1 MFGVNVS
8 LRRGLLVAL
17 PLALLLATPARAAQV
32 GNIFSGPTSGDPAAI
47 YWNPGA
53 MPLMRGT
60 QAMGFGAIS
69 FIRLHH
75 QRANP
80 SAFDKLQYPQANVFV
95 PKPAL
100 ALGVV
105 TDATLKDFRFGV
117 SVTLPILDGAGW
129 ADKYEGKAAATRYFA
144 LNARL
149 GFIKISPAVAYRIS
163 RHISVGV
170 GVDIEGVML
179 THEVMTDFG
188 AKINQMACSMNNT
201 ECLKDSPMPRED
213 PSMDALTT
221 IDGFGWGVG
230 IFAGVLVTPAPWLR
244 IGAGFRSGAGGVR
257 IPVDME
263 VKLPSAV
270 TDYMGK
276 NMKSVKL
283 PELKAEGEVIPHS
296 PMTVTAGIAV
306 LPTPKLELAVDLHW
320 VDYSETAVMIGNVTK
335 SSSSLIGDQV
345 LIKDRDDT
353 FLTGVRATY
362 QFFPWL
368 NTALRLEYENNSRPE
383 EFVTPVSIDFF
394 KFSFHLGA
402 AIRPLPWLTLTLEY
416 GHYFLPGRETTRSVF
431 APNANPT
438 TEEEEG
444 FDKPS
449 PAGRYWI
456 EVDRVGM
463 GANVAF

>member
-1 MFGVNVS
+1 MTGVIVS
-8 LRRGLLVAL
+8 WRRGLLVVM
-17 PLALLLATPARAAQV
+17 PLVLLLAAPARAAQV
-32 GNIFSGPTSGDPAAI
+32 GNIFSGPTSGDPASI

-60 QAMGFGAIS
+60 QALGFGAVS

-75 QRANP
+75 QRSTP
-80 SAFDKLQYPQANVFV
+80 SGYDNLPYPQANVFV

-117 SVTLPILDGAGW
+117 AVSLPILDGAGW
-129 ADKYEGKAAATRYFA
+129 ADKYSGKAAATRYFA

-149 GFIKISPAVAYRIS
+149 GFIKIAPAIAYRVS

-170 GVDIEGVML
+170 GVDIVGVML

-188 AKINQMACSMNNT
+188 GKINQLACSGNKT
-201 ECLKDSPMPRED
+201 QCLVDAPLPRED
-213 PSMDALTT
+213 PAFDALTT

-230 IFAGVLVTPAPWLR
+230 IFAGVLVSPTPWLR
-244 IGAGFRSGAGGVR
+244 FGAGFHSGAGGVK

-270 TDYMGK
+270 TNYVTK
-276 NMKSVKL
+276 NLPSVTL
-283 PELKAEGEVIPHS
+283 PALVAQGEVTANS
-296 PMTVTAGIAV
+296 PMIVTAGV
-306 LPTPKLELAVDLHW
+306 SVQPTRKLDLTLDLHW
-320 VDYSETAVMIGNVTK
+320 IDYSETAVMLGNVTK
-335 SSSSLIGDQV
+335 SSSTLIGSQV

-353 FLTGVRATY
+353 FLTGLRASY

-368 NTALRLEYENNSRPE
+368 TAALRLEYENNSRPE

-394 KFSFHLGA
+394 KYSFHLGA
-402 AIRPLPWLTLTLEY
+402 AVKPLPWLTLTLEY
-416 GHYFLPGRETTRSVF
+416 GHYFLPEREIKSSRF
-431 APNANPT
+431 APNPNPT
-438 TEEEEG
+438 TPEEEG

-449 PAGRYWI
+449 PTGRYWI
-456 EVDRVGM
+456 EVDRVGL
-463 GANVAF
+463 GANVSF

>member
-1 MFGVNVS
+1 LTAVP
-8 LRRGLLVAL
+8 LV
-17 PLALLLATPARAAQV
+17 LLLAAPARAAMV
-32 GNIFSGPTSGDPAAI
+32 GSIFSGPTSGDPAAI

-60 QAMGFGAIS
+60 KALGFGAIS

-75 QRANP
+75 QRLTP
-80 SAFDKLQYPQANVFV
+80 SLYDKQMYPQANVFV

-117 SVTLPILDGAGW
+117 GVTLPILDGAGW
-129 ADKYEGKAAATRYFA
+129 DDKYGGKEASTRYFA

-170 GVDIEGVML
+170 GIDIVGVML

-188 AKINQMACSMNNT
+188 AKINQMACDMNNT
-201 ECLKDSPMPRED
+201 QCMVDAPLPRED

-230 IFAGVLVTPAPWLR
+230 VFAGVLISPAPWLR
-244 IGAGFRSGAGGVR
+244 IGAGFHSGAGGVG

-270 TDYMGK
+270 TGYVSK
-276 NMKSVKL
+276 NMPSVSL
-283 PELKAEGEVIPHS
+283 PALTAEGEVTAHS
-296 PMTVTAGIAV
+296 PMIVTAGVAV
-306 LPTPKLELAVDLHW
+306 QPIPKLELSVDLHW
-320 VDYSETAVMIGNVTK
+320 IDYSETAVMLGNVTK

-345 LIKDRDDT
+345 LIKDRDDA
-353 FLTGVRATY
+353 FLTGLRVSY
-362 QFFPWL
+362 QFFSWL
-368 NTALRLEYENNSRPE
+368 NTALRFEYENNTRPE
-383 EFVTPVSIDFF
+383 QFVTPVSIDFF
-394 KFSFHLGA
+394 KYSFHLGVA
-402 AIRPLPWLTLTLEY
+402 FKLRWVTLTLEY
-416 GHYFLPGRETTRSVF
+416 SHYFLPERSIESSNF
-431 APNANPT
+431 APNADPT
-438 TEEEEG
+438 TGEEEG
-444 FDKPS
+444 FDKP
-449 PAGRYWI
+449 PPTGRYWI
-456 EVDRVGM
+456 EVDRVGF
-463 GANVAF
+463 GAMVSF